1 MSVDNKKTTNNPKR
15 MAQEFTAAAAD
26 FERSISDEMNKS
38 RIIAWRVATV
48 ATGVTV
54 ISITAFL
61 VALLMRTEPEPT
73 IIKVDNST
81 GATTVLRSI
90 KDSQDHYDDII
101 DKFWLGQ
108 YVTER
113 ENYDWYTI
121 STAVDKVTLMS
132 SPAVG
137 TWYNTA
143 IKAKDSPLHTLADKF
158 KIIAKVSSITFVGD
172 VAQVRYTTQKVSSSG
187 LVADGSPVQ
196 KWIATI
202 SYKYDAGLMTEQQ
215 RLVNPLGFKVQ
226 TYRNDPEVIQ

>member
-1 MSVDNKKTTNNPKR
+1 MSVDNKKSTNSAKR
-15 MAQEFTAAAAD
+15 IAQSFTAAAAD
-26 FERSISDEMNKS
+26 FERQTGEEKEKS
-38 RIIAWRVATV
+38 RVLAWRVATV
-48 ATGVTV
+48 STAVTV
-54 ISITAFL
+54 ITIA
-61 VALLMRTEPEPT
+61 ALLVSHLMHKDPDPV

-90 KDSQDHYDDII
+90 KDAQDHYDDII
-101 DKFWLGQ
+101 DKYWLGQ
-108 YVTER
+108 YVIER

-132 SPAVG
+132 SPSVG
-137 TWYNTA
+137 AAYNTA
-143 IKAKDSPLHTLADKF
+143 IKAKDSPLYILTDKF
-158 KIIAKVSSITFVGD
+158 KIIAKISSITFVGD
-172 VAQVRYTTQKVSSSG
+172 EAQVHYTTQKVSSSG

-215 RLVNPLGFKVQ
+215 RLVNPLGFKVL